1 MQNNKKNRYRDRK
14 NTNFK
19 FGRGLKKEKAEKIIL
34 PKETVRWK
42 YSQMQGKD
50 FGFVDVEGEEKGH
63 FVIDRNRNWAF
74 DWDEVIAELK
84 IYNWKPEAVILE
96 VVNRS
101 VRTVVWEFQYS
112 KKKSSSWEE
121 FAFVVPKSWGFK
133 SDIFISGNNFNGAR
147 NKDIVWV
154 EITSYQWRNPSW
166 IVKEVLW
173 KKWDK
178 NINIESF
185 IIESG
190 FSTKFNENLLN
201 SEKKNSIINSKEI
214 SRRKDFRKLFT
225 FTIDWED
232 AKDLDDAISI
242 KKKENWSYKLYI
254 HIADVAHYVEENS
267 KLDKEAK
274 KRATSVY
281 LADRVIPMLPEFL
294 SNDLCSLNIWSDKL
308 SLTCEVLISKEWKFV
323 KSTVYESIIRSNF
336 RMTYKEVDEIIT
348 PHLASPKGRGI
359 IEWDKLFCWKKA
371 SENLIETLKL
381 AEELRLKITKSKEEQ
396 WVLNFDFPETKL
408 VLDENKELVE
418 IKEYPRYDSNK
429 MIEEFMVMANE
440 AVSRKFD
447 SFPFLYRIHETPD
460 EESIEKLKKLLTLFS
475 IDFKFTNF
483 DTKELWQLLKIINN
497 NQDNFRKSKL
507 TSWQIK
513 FLEKSILRTLTK
525 AIYSE
530 ENKGHFGLGLNFYS
544 HFTSPI
550 RRYPDLQI
558 HRIIK
563 EKLQEKLNQTR
574 IIHYK
579 EILPKVASICS
590 DQERKAEKLEYKV
603 RDYYICNYYNDK
615 IGQEF
620 SWVITTVLPY
630 WVFVQLPDTSEWFI
644 EFIPKHWKWEWF
656 FYNEEFMRFD
666 NPSMWKQFNLW
677 DEVAVVLDEVDLDL
691 LRINFKLK

>member
-1 MQNNKKNRYRDRK
+1 MENKKKNRYRDAK
-14 NTNFK
+14 KTNFK
-19 FGRGLKKEKAEKIIL
+19 FWRGLKKEKLEKVIL
-34 PKETVRWK
+34 PKDTIK
-42 YSQMQGKD
+42 GIYSQMQGKD
-50 FGFVDVEGEEKGH
+50 FGFVDVEWEEKWY

-74 DWDEVIAELK
+74 DWDEVVAELK
-84 IYNWKPEAVILE
+84 TYNWKPEAVILD
-96 VVNRS
+96 VTKRS
-101 VRTVVWEFQYS
+101 IRTVVWEFQYS
-112 KKKSSSWEE
+112 KKKWADWSE
-121 FAFVVPKSWGFK
+121 FWFVVPNSSGFK
-133 SDIFISGNNFNGAR
+133 SDIFISWDNFNWAK

-154 EITSYQWRNPSW
+154 EITSYLWRNPSG

-178 NINIESF
+178 NIDVESF
-185 IIESG
+185 ILEAG
-190 FSTKFNENLLN
+190 FSTEFNEKLTE
-201 SEKKNSIINSKEI
+201 SKKKSDKIEPKEI

-242 KKKENWSYKLYI
+242 KKKENWTYKLYI

-267 KLDKEAK
+267 SLDKEAR

-294 SNDLCSLNIWSDKL
+294 SNDLCSLNTWSDKL

-323 KSTVYESIIRSNF
+323 KSTVYESIIRSNY
-336 RMTYKEVDEIIT
+336 RMTYKEVDEVISGKIV
-348 PHLASPKGRGI
+348 
-359 IEWDKLFCWKKA
+359 EWVKLFCDKDA

-381 AEELRLKITKSKEEQ
+381 AEELRLKINGAKNEQ

-418 IKEYPRYDSNK
+418 IKEYPKYESNN

-447 SFPFLYRIHETPD
+447 TFPFLYRIHENPS
-460 EESIEKLKKLLTLFS
+460 EESVEKLKKLLNLFS
-475 IDFKFTNF
+475 IDFKFNTFN
-483 DTKELWQLLKIINN
+483 TKELWQLLTLINN
-497 NQDNFRKSKL
+497 NWDNFRKAKL
-507 TSWQIK
+507 TNWQIK
-513 FLEKSILRTLTK
+513 FLEKSILRTLSK

-530 ENKGHFGLGLNFYS
+530 ENKWHFGLGLNFYS

-563 EKLQEKLNQTR
+563 EKLQDKLNQTR

-579 EILPKVASICS
+579 NLLPKVANVSS

-603 RDYYICNYYNDK
+603 RDYYICNYYKDK
-615 IGQEF
+615 IWSEF
-620 SWVITTVLPY
+620 SWIITTVLPY
-630 WVFVQLPDTSEWFI
+630 GVFVQLEDTSEWFI
-644 EFIPKHWKWEWF
+644 EFIPKIGAGKWF

-666 NPSMWKQFNLW
+666 NPGMWKQFNLW
-677 DEVAVVLDEVDLDL
+677 DEVSVILDEVDTEL